1 MGAYEN
7 PVTVVD
13 TQSGQIWANAIQS
26 LGASTSKILDQ
37 ERERLLEENKDF
49 AIRLRKI
56 QEDGT
61 DNYDVLAN
69 SLAEQGITDQQI
81 YDQAQAFQ
89 TEKTKASTMLM
100 QTGRPKEELD
110 SAQALYNLSDKALKG
125 LVPYLKERSASM
137 KDYLA
142 TLGPEGNPINVGQQ
156 GHASMT
162 ENQDFQIGTWI
173 DTGYLKGS
181 ADIIYDKEKGW
192 GTKYKESE
200 EVDSK
205 YDGKE
210 FTIWGTQAAN
220 YMITKVP
227 TVDKSLGNVLT
238 ESGVIDAQ
246 GKLSQQFQEI
256 LSDQT
261 RSQVS
266 KDGKITAL
274 IVGPNWQAAAFAIN
288 NKVNE
293 LSRDYLKNP
302 SVANAV
308 WRNVFGETENLKIV
322 DGGGVD
328 PEQAKVF
335 TEKLK
340 LRAGQYIPNVDYIS
354 ATDESAAKWIQENP
368 NAFEIKKFAS
378 TPKSSNDS
386 KNPPKIVARQKAIDV
401 YNEIARDPLSAYN
414 RYNQGPG
421 EKAKVL
427 SGTEG
432 SIIVVPKF
440 DKKTG
445 EPITPVRY
453 NMDLKDDRAIFFQE
467 IFDVSDLV
475 GKDDKGRD
483 VRLEFPKIVDTMSEM
498 YIDEKTKKSKKEKEK
513 NKKKLPIIK
522 K

>member
-56 QEDGT
+56 QEDGV
-61 DNYDVLAN
+61 DNYDILAS

-110 SAQALYNLSDKALKG
+110 AAQALYNVSNKALSAPILYFLNYKALKG

-142 TLGPEGNPINVGQQ
+142 TLGAEGNPINVGQQ

-246 GKLSQQFQEI
+246 GKLSQSFQEI

-274 IVGPNWQAAAFAIN
+274 IVGPNWEAAAFAIN

-354 ATDESAAKWIQENP
+354 ATEESAAKWIQENP

-401 YNEIARDPLSAYN
+401 YNEIARDPLNAYN

-427 SGTEG
+427 PGTEG
-432 SIIVVPKF
+432 SVIVVPKF
-440 DKKTG
+440 NKQG
-445 EPITPVRY
+445 EPLTPVRY
-453 NMDLKDDRAIFFQE
+453 NMDLKADRAIFFHLYAGE
-467 IFDVSDLV
+467 LGHVVVKMI
-475 GKDDKGRD
+475 K
-483 VRLEFPKIVDTMSEM
+483 EEM
-498 YIDEKTKKSKKEKEK
+498 
-513 NKKKLPIIK
+513 
-522 K
+522 